1 MFWQVVAVL
10 LVIGVIAAVIKVFYD
25 AVSLIYS
32 QFISVV
38 KRYRSIKDSD
48 RAILKKYCAYYNL
61 LNRRGKVIFE
71 KRVQRFMYSK
81 RFIPRGVDQVTAEMR
96 VLISAS
102 AIQLTF
108 GMRKIFLA
116 HFDKILIYMDAYYSN
131 ITQKYHLGEVNPRA
145 GIIIISW
152 KSFIAGYANLSDS
165 LNLGIHEMAHAIH
178 FENKIRNEEYE
189 FLDKNALLRLEKIT
203 DREMIKINAKQEH
216 FFRRYA
222 GTNEYE
228 FFAVALE
235 YFFEKPVE
243 FRFALP
249 DLYDTLKQLL
259 NQNPIRLYKLAA

>member
-10 LVIGVIAAVIKVFYD
+10 LVLGLIAAVIKVFYD
-25 AVSLIYS
+25 IAALIYR
-32 QFISVV
+32 QFISIV
-38 KRYRSIKDSD
+38 KRYRNIKDSD

-61 LNRRGKVIFE
+61 LSRRDKVNFE

-81 RFIPRGVDQVTAEMR
+81 RFIPRGVDHITDEMR

-108 GMRKIFLA
+108 GLRKIFLT
-116 HFDKILIYMDAYYSN
+116 HFDKILIYTDAYYSN

-152 KSFIAGYANLSDS
+152 KSFIDGYANLSDS

-189 FLDKNALLRLEKIT
+189 FLGKDALLRLEKIT
-203 DREMIKINAKQEH
+203 AREIVKINTKQEH
-216 FFRRYA
+216 FFRPYA
-222 GTNEYE
+222 GANEYE

-235 YFFEKPVE
+235 YFFEKPTE
-243 FRFALP
+243 FKSALP
-249 DLYDTLKQLL
+249 DLYDTLKKLL
-259 NQNPIRLYKLAA
+259 NQDPISLYKLAV